1 MREALSDYT
10 NAKVDFYQQV
20 NAYILLLSIIS
31 LCSLFPIQS
40 ATIWRDIVNSL
51 EQLEG

>member
-20 NAYILLLSIIS
+20 NDMHLFF
-31 LCSLFPIQS
+31 CSPPPF
-40 ATIWRDIVNSL
+40 ANERVDDI
-51 EQLEG
+51 